1 MKATITELAYA
12 AGVSERTVRRY
23 LKDGK
28 WPHTR
33 LPGGL
38 IEIEDSLLAPVA
50 PEESTILEMLKRI
63 ESKIDALADMFRQAP
78 AAVRHR
84 PADVTIEQTTRA
96 RASPGPAQGEL
107 PAGLM
112 AWRDYA
118 KQQGYAETTVK
129 RAIDQG
135 KIPIITGRWK
145 RGKVYILA
153 AIDDSGK
160 AAMDALFSGQ

>member
-38 IEIEDSLLAPVA
+38 IEIDDSLLEPVEA
-50 PEESTILEMLKRI
+50 EESTILEMLKRI
-63 ESKIDALADMFRQAP
+63 ESKVDALADMFRQAP

-84 PADVTIEQTTRA
+84 PADVTIEQ
-96 RASPGPAQGEL
+96 PAQGEL
-107 PAGLM
+107 PENLTP
-112 AWRDYA
+112 WRDYA
-118 KQQGYAETTVK
+118 DAQGYAQSTVK
-129 RAIDQG
+129 RAIDRGEIPVHRG
-135 KIPIITGRWK
+135 KWK

-153 AIDDSGK
+153 AIDEEGK
-160 AAMDALFSGQ
+160 AAMDRLFSGG